1 MTDYLTD
8 TLVPALHQQSIKV
21 EDNDLSVEVRDEGN
35 SGTSVYIT
43 LLGHG
48 DTDWE
53 IVATPGFDGATEHIP
68 WVCIYMSGRD
78 WDVFTNGQA
87 MVEWTGDLESDIAT
101 YLEGMTTAIR
111 GFFID
116 DNDPNWTEAW
126 L

>member
-8 TLVPALHQQSIKV
+8 TLVPALHGQSIKV

-35 SGTSVYIT
+35 SGTYIYIT

-48 DTDWE
+48 EPDWE
-53 IVATPGFDGATEHIP
+53 IVATPGFDGATAYTP
-68 WVCIYMSGRD
+68 WSCVQSRS
-78 WDVFTNGQA
+78 DVFTNGQS
-87 MVEWTGDLESDIAT
+87 MVELTGDIESDIAI

-116 DNDPNWTEAW
+116 DNDTNWTEAW